1 MIDVSQQINSVR
13 REVGCRTL
21 DVGEARV
28 MTIGRTYPAGI
39 ADVWS
44 ACTSPERIAR
54 WFLPVSGDL
63 RLGGRYQLE
72 GNAGG
77 KIERCEPPTGFAAT
91 WEFGGSVSWI
101 EVRLTAL
108 ADDST
113 RFELDHITPVDEHWE
128 QFGPGAVGIGWDL
141 ALLGLERHLLDG
153 GLAEPGEKAAW
164 LGSAEGQRF
173 VVLSGEEWCAAHV
186 AAGEDEAVAR
196 AAAGRTAAAYTGAPP
211 AAS

>member
-1 MIDVSQQINSVR
+1 MIDVSQQVNATR
-13 REVGCRTL
+13 RQVGSRRL
-21 DVGEARV
+21 EAGQARV

-63 RLGGRYQLE
+63 RLGGHYQLE
-72 GNAGG
+72 GNASG
-77 KIERCEPPTGFAAT
+77 KIERCDPPTRFAAT
-91 WEFGGSVSWI
+91 WESGGSVSWI

-108 ADDST
+108 AEDST

-141 ALLGLERHLLDG
+141 ALLGLALHLTG
-153 GLAEPGEKAAW
+153 AGLTEPGEKTAW
-164 LGSAEGQRF
+164 LQSAEGQRF
-173 VVLSGEEWCAAHV
+173 VVLSGEQWCAAHI
-186 AAGEDEAVAR
+186 AAGEDEQVAR
-196 AAAGRTAAAYTGAPP
+196 AAAGRTTAAYAGAPP
-211 AAS
+211 AS

>member
-1 MIDVSQQINSVR
+1 MIDVSHQINAVR
-13 REVGCRTL
+13 RQVGSRTL
-21 DVGEARV
+21 DVGEARI

-63 RLGGRYQLE
+63 RPGGHYQLE

-108 ADDST
+108 AEDST
-113 RFELDHITPVDEHWE
+113 RLELDHITPAGEHWE

-141 ALLGLERHLLDG
+141 ALLGLALHLTGG
-153 GLAEPGEKAAW
+153 GLAGPQEKEGW
-164 LGSAEGQRF
+164 LRSAEGQRF
-173 VVLSGEEWCAAHV
+173 VVLSGEEWRAAHI
-186 AAGEDEAVAR
+186 AAGENEEVAR
-196 AAAGRTAAAYTGAPP
+196 ASADRTIAAYTGTPP
-211 AAS
+211 ASS

>member
-1 MIDVSQQINSVR
+1 MIDVSQQINSAR
-13 REVGCRTL
+13 RQVGSRTL
-21 DVGEARV
+21 DVGQARV
-28 MTIGRTYPAGI
+28 MTIGRTYPASI
-39 ADVWS
+39 TDVWS

-63 RLGGRYQLE
+63 RLGGHYQLE
-72 GNAGG
+72 GNVGG
-77 KIERCEPPTGFAAT
+77 KIERCEPPVGFAAT

-108 ADDST
+108 APEST
-113 RFELDHITPVDEHWE
+113 RFELDHIAPVDEHWD

-141 ALLGLERHLLDG
+141 ALLGLDLHLLG
-153 GLAEPGEKAAW
+153 GELAGSAQKAAW

-173 VVLSGEEWCAAHV
+173 VALSGEQWCAAHI

-196 AAAGRTAAAYTGAPP
+196 AAAGRTTAAYTGTPP